1 MAMVSFVRKELKN
14 SLFAYKVPTKFQLF
28 NTIAVQQE
36 YNLIINIRCN
46 GSIFKGISVD
56 GGTDVNIMTI
66 LGIKYIDLEIKRP
79 SSVTY
84 KMADRKICKS

>member
-1 MAMVSFVRKELKN
+1 M
-14 SLFAYKVPTKFQLF
+14 
-28 NTIAVQQE
+28 
-36 YNLIINIRCN
+36 
-46 GSIFKGISVD
+46 D

-66 LGIKYIDLEIKRP
+66 LGIKYIDLEIERP